1 MDRDFVLTEFDRQIR
16 RAGGEVL
23 IEDDWVGVVATD
35 LDEHTADAAIAE
47 HVARFAGLGRPW
59 EWKHYSYD
67 RPADLPD
74 RLRRAGF
81 TAEPTETLLVAVID
95 ELPTEVV
102 LPPGAEIVPVT
113 DSATAEMFV
122 RVHDEVFG
130 GDYAAV
136 GRKLLADTENQLGF
150 VVVADGGPVS
160 AARIEFNHGTEFA
173 GLWGGG
179 TLASWR
185 GRGLF
190 KALVAHRAKLA
201 KAKGFRYL
209 QVDASDDS
217 SPILQRLGFA
227 QLATTTPFVH
237 P

>member
-1 MDRDFVLTEFDRQIR
+1 MLAEFDRQIR

-23 IEDDWVGVVATD
+23 IEDDWVGVVSSD
-35 LDEHTADAAIAE
+35 LDEHTAEAAIAA
-47 HVARFAGLGRPW
+47 HVRRFAELGRAW

-67 RPADLPD
+67 KPADLAD
-74 RLRRAGF
+74 RLLRAGF
-81 TAEPTETLLVAVID
+81 TAEPAEALLVAVID

-102 LPPGAEIVPVT
+102 LPPGASIVPVI
-113 DSATAEMFV
+113 DIGSAELFV
-122 RVHDEVFG
+122 KVHDEVFG

-136 GRKLLADTENQLGF
+136 GRKLLADQDNQLGF

-160 AARIEFNHGTEFA
+160 AARVELHHGTEFA
-173 GLWGGG
+173 SLWGGG
-179 TLASWR
+179 TLTSWR
-185 GRGLF
+185 GKGLF
-190 KALVAHRAKLA
+190 KALVAHRAGLA
-201 KAKGFRYL
+201 AARGFRYL

-227 QLATTTPFVH
+227 RLATTTPFTH

>member
-1 MDRDFVLTEFDRQIR
+1 MLTEFDRQIR

>member
-1 MDRDFVLTEFDRQIR
+1 MLTEFDRQIR

-23 IEDDWVGVVATD
+23 IEVDWAGVVSSD
-35 LDEHTADAAIAE
+35 LDEHTADAAIAA
-47 HVARFAGLGRPW
+47 HVRRFAELGRAW

-67 RPADLPD
+67 QPADLAD

-81 TAEPTETLLVAVID
+81 TAEPTEALLVAVID
-95 ELPTEVV
+95 ELPTEAV
-102 LPPGAEIVPVT
+102 LPPGVSIVPVT
-113 DSATAEMFV
+113 DTATVEAFV
-122 RVHDEVFG
+122 RVHNEVFG
-130 GDYAAV
+130 GDHAAV
-136 GRKLLADTENQLGF
+136 GRKLLADGQNQLGF
-150 VVVADGGPVS
+150 VVIADGGPVS
-160 AARIEFNHGTEFA
+160 AARVEFHHGTEFA
-173 GLWGGG
+173 SLWGGG

-190 KALVAHRAKLA
+190 KALVAHRAGLA
-201 KAKGFRYL
+201 AAKGFRYL

-227 QLATTTPFVH
+227 KLATTTPFTH

>member
-1 MDRDFVLTEFDRQIR
+1 VDREFVLAEFDRQLR

-23 IEDDWVGVVATD
+23 IEDDWAGVVGSD
-35 LDEHTADAAIAE
+35 LDELTADAAIAA
-47 HVARFAGLGRPW
+47 HVRRFAELGRAW

-74 RLRRAGF
+74 RLLAAGF
-81 TAEPTETLLVAVID
+81 TAEPAEALLVAVID

-102 LPPGAEIVPVT
+102 LPPGAEIVPVA
-113 DSATAEMFV
+113 DDRTAAQFV
-122 RVHDEVFG
+122 EVHNAVFG

-136 GRKLLADTENQLGF
+136 GRKLVADKENQLGF
-150 VVVADGGPVS
+150 VVTADGVPVS
-160 AARIEFNHGTEFA
+160 AARVEFHHGTEFA
-173 GLWGGG
+173 SLWGGG
-179 TLASWR
+179 TLPAWR

-190 KALVAHRAKLA
+190 RALVAHRARLA
-201 KAKGFRYL
+201 AAKGFRYL

-217 SPILQRLGFA
+217 SPILQRLGFV
-227 QLATTTPFVH
+227 QLATTTPFTH

>member
-1 MDRDFVLTEFDRQIR
+1 VDHQAVLTEFDRQIS
-16 RAGGEVL
+16 RAAGEVV
-23 IEDDWVGVVATD
+23 IEDGWAGVVASD
-35 LDEHTADAAIAE
+35 LDESTADAAITA
-47 HVARFAGLGRPW
+47 HVQRFAELGLAW

-67 RPADLPD
+67 QPADLAD

-81 TAEPTETLLVAVID
+81 TAEPTEALLVAAID

-102 LPPGAEIVPVT
+102 LPFEAEIVPVT
-113 DSATAEMFV
+113 DDVTAELFV
-122 RVHDEVFG
+122 QVHNEVFG
-130 GDYAAV
+130 GEYGAV
-136 GRKLLADTENQLGF
+136 GRKLVADQENQLGF
-150 VVVADGGPVS
+150 VIVADGVPVS
-160 AARIEFNHGTEFA
+160 GARVEFHHGTDFA
-173 GLWGGG
+173 SLWGGG

-190 KALVAHRAKLA
+190 KALVAHRAALA
-201 KAKGFRYL
+201 AAKGFRYL

-227 QLATTTPFVH
+227 QLATTTPFIH